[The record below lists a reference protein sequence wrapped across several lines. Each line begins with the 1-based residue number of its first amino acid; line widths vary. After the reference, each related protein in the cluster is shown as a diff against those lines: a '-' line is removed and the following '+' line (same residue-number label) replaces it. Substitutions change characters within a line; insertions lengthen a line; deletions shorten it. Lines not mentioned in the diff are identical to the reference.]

1 LLLLLYFFA
10 VHLKKFIFY
19 ATLKDTIAQ
28 SLDMVMYHITKLQ
41 TNVANCKQCHNQS
54 VQK

>member
-1 LLLLLYFFA
+1 M
-10 VHLKKFIFY
+10 KKFILCNTQEY
-19 ATLKDTIAQ
+19 SSIIKRHGQ
-28 SLDMVMYHITKLQ
+28 MNNVTKQLQ